1 MKYGTTYRL
10 GDEGFEEAL
19 DYLEKAYASHRGD
32 PDAEVLVNWNK
43 REAKEDGVVS
53 FYASNHQL
61 SQAIKRGRK
70 NIVEVQLMG
79 KGDGAAL
86 AFKTKGVR
94 GLYTV
99 IRPAK

>member
-32 PDAEVLVNWNK
+32 PDAEVIVNWNK
-43 REAKEDGVVS
+43 REVKEEGVVN

-61 SQAIKRGRK
+61 SQAIRRGRD
-70 NIVEVQLMG
+70 NIIGVEVLAI
-79 KGDGAAL
+79 GDGATLSIKA
-86 AFKTKGVR
+86 KGVR

-99 IRPAK
+99 VRPTK